1 MQANLFNNHVDLT
14 EEDYNILI
22 DLLDESSFS
31 VDDGKDTT
39 IMSDMTRLRM
49 RGFDMIQCYD
59 IMESTDNNPFGYY
72 D

>member
-49 RGFDMIQCYD
+49 RGFDLTQCCD
-59 IMESTDNNPFGYY
+59 IMKSTDNNPFGYVI
-72 D
+72 